1 MARVEPPRGDG
12 VRGHGH
18 EMDATGT
25 IHADPTRW
33 ETVVEAYVCNGCVR
47 GTQVRALTHTV
58 VSFLYDTHTYNKS
71 LG

>member
-1 MARVEPPRGDG
+1 MRIGKTKVL
-12 VRGHGH
+12 
-18 EMDATGT
+18 
-25 IHADPTRW
+25 HAYTTRE

-47 GTQVRALTHTV
+47 GTRVRALTHTV